1 MSCKALIDVS
11 TTTSSAVV
19 ANGTLPLATVT
30 RKRGNEISVSGNSI
44 AIMDC
49 GSNYYLVTINATFSA
64 PVAGVVTLNLTQN
77 GVNVVGT
84 TASTTITTATTELRS
99 LSFQKV
105 IRTFNANSIDSL
117 TLVNAGVAATFTNI
131 DVSVIKL

>member
-19 ANGTLPLATVT
+19 ANGTLPLTTVT

-77 GVNVVGT
+77 GVNVVGA